1 MNKRIHGQW
10 QGKEVERARHQ
21 QLNVS
26 SGSDVRH
33 FSLYSLAKASH
44 MVIFNFKEKK
54 NSVLWCS
61 TEEKGTNHVLVNNQY
76 LPQHAVPNGD
86 NGLQPTRSCCLE
98 MGLKSQFDTVSIQ
111 LAR

>member
-44 MVIFNFKEKK
+44 MVIFNFKEEKK
-54 NSVLWCS
+54 LSPLVFHRGKGNQPCISEQSISATACS
-61 TEEKGTNHVLVNNQY
+61 T
-76 LPQHAVPNGD
+76 
-86 NGLQPTRSCCLE
+86 
-98 MGLKSQFDTVSIQ
+98 
-111 LAR
+111 